1 MLRPGDVITHCFTPL
16 TPSITD
22 DRGRLRSAVLRAHQR
37 GVLFDVGHANR
48 HLDFEIAR
56 ACLREGLAPDT
67 ISTDLHGRGGRDTV
81 VDLPTTMSKFLALG
95 MSLEQVVAA
104 CTINPARA
112 IGWQDRLGQLAIG
125 READVAV
132 LDLVDGPAP
141 LRDSTG
147 AEITAE
153 QRLTARW
160 TIRAGQIHTGSVR
173 EPHA

>member
-1 MLRPGDVITHCFTPL
+1 
-16 TPSITD
+16 
-22 DRGRLRSAVLRAHQR
+22 
-37 GVLFDVGHANR
+37 
-48 HLDFEIAR
+48 
-56 ACLREGLAPDT
+56 
-67 ISTDLHGRGGRDTV
+67 V